1 MFRLNENQLHT
12 KDHYYFNFHLNEIPN
27 LTENTKK
34 KKLTKQLKL
43 IFPNRYNSSINHL
56 SVIQTIVYIF
66 VFQLLTSI

>member
-34 KKLTKQLKL
+34 K
-43 IFPNRYNSSINHL
+43 N
-56 SVIQTIVYIF
+56 
-66 VFQLLTSI
+66 